1 MAAKIYKGKNVRL
14 SVNGKT
20 IFHSTACT
28 LGLTTTLEEL
38 ATKDTNG
45 TISTPGSYAWT
56 VGLNTLVAD
65 KDSTNVN
72 QTDFMSVLDLQLA
85 GAEVDIS
92 FATDV
97 AGDFFL
103 SGKAY
108 IESCNIS
115 AEVGNT
121 TTGDFSF
128 KGNGNLTK
136 AVVVVE

>member
-14 SVNGKT
+14 SIGGKT
-20 IFHSTACT
+20 VFHSTSCT
-28 LGLTTTLEEL
+28 LGLTTTLEEI

-56 VGLNTLVAD
+56 LGLNSLVAD
-65 KDSTNVN
+65 KDVSNTE

-85 GAEVDIS
+85 GTEVDIE
-92 FATDV
+92 FTTDV
-97 AGDFFL
+97 EGDFLL

-108 IESCNIS
+108 IESCNIT
-115 AEVGNT
+115 AEVGNSVS
-121 TTGDFSF
+121 GDFSF

-136 AVVVVE
+136 SVVPEA